1 MKNDDQFTN
10 DALRAL
16 KQQQIKSNEHMNQLE
31 TELMG
36 KYRSVDSLSFAA
48 RHKVLLIWICALLVG
63 SSAIAAGAKLFSKQ
77 RLYDI
82 KLTLDSEIISSPR
95 ILVNEGQEASIF
107 ITGGDVDFKIQV
119 LEDGSVIYH
128 GPEDVDVDVKVKEID
143 VNEDNS

>member
-1 MKNDDQFTN
+1 MTDNEQFTN
-10 DALRAL
+10 DAIRKL
-16 KQQQIKSNEHMNQLE
+16 KQKQFDSSEHMSQLE
-31 TELMG
+31 TELMS

-48 RHKVLLIWICALLVG
+48 RHKVLLVWICVMLVG

-82 KLTLDSEIISSPR
+82 KLTLDSEIISSSR